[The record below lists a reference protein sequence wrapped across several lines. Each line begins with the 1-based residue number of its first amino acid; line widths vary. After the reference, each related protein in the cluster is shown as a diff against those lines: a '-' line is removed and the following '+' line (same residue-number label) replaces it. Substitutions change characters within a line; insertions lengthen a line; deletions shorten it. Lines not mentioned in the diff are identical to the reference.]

1 MSQLIRKPPGQE
13 PVGRPPEIPPGVE
26 PPYRWRTFFIWAA
39 GIVILFGVLIAL
51 RDLHIFPRPAGD
63 DPEIVAA
70 KATQQALM
78 TAAVLTPRPTVAP
91 TRAPTVVPATRA
103 TTAPTSQSAVAPLT
117 QPTPTAIARG
127 AASATSAVPAA
138 GPTTDVPAMT
148 SVPTVAA
155 NSEGSTAAPPTVDPT
170 VQAAVLQAYAQ
181 YWQVRARATEDP
193 AAADLNLESV
203 MADAELAAAR
213 ETLAQYR
220 NAGEAYQSHVAH
232 QIYVTRITPEEAVIL
247 DQFTSTS
254 VKLDPTTKAPLDE
267 AQSVEQLKNS
277 FLLHNLGGTWKVV
290 AEHREN

>member
-1 MSQLIRKPPGQE
+1 
-13 PVGRPPEIPPGVE
+13 VGRPPETPSGTE

-39 GIVILFGVLIAL
+39 GLAIIFGVLFAL
-51 RDLHIFPRPAGD
+51 RGLHIFPRPAGD

-91 TRAPTVVPATRA
+91 TRAPVVAPTAQPATRA
-103 TTAPTSQSAVAPLT
+103 TAAPTSQSAVAPLM
-117 QPTPTAIARG
+117 QLTPTAIALG
-127 AASATSAVPAA
+127 AVSATSAAPAA
-138 GPTTDVPAMT
+138 VSTTDVPSMT

-155 NSEGSTAAPPTVDPT
+155 NGGGSTAAPPAVDPAL
-170 VQAAVLQAYAQ
+170 QAAVLQAYAQ

-220 NAGEAYQSHVAH
+220 DAGEAYQSHVAH

-267 AQSVEQLKNS
+267 AQSVEQLKDS